1 MDLIFLIL
9 CTLCIIVIFAI
20 LSLVY
25 EQYVTRQKFKN
36 FPQIDEGSFIIGS
49 TFELIKQSPYERT
62 KWMISCMEKTR
73 KEGIFVQWFG
83 TMPIVWMFKPEYLEH
98 ILHSTV
104 NITKGDDY
112 DLLKPWLG
120 NGLLT
125 STGQQWFHDRK
136 LIGPTFHFTILDQFA
151 VTQFEKAEILLKC
164 IEKKREKNPEKPIDA
179 CPLLTNVAL
188 DIICE
193 TAMGVD
199 IHAQEN
205 ETEYTLALQ
214 EMSDLTLDRFFT
226 PWYWI
231 DWLYF
236 SLPVGKKLK
245 SKIDILHKFTTEV
258 INKKRAERQSQS
270 DYTEVKNVDDDID
283 IGTVRRREKQ
293 FLDLLLDQNKETD
306 TPFTDDELR
315 SQVDTLMF
323 AGHDTT
329 SYAMTWVL
337 FLLGN
342 NFEQQEKVHKELK
355 EVFGD
360 SDTPINAKD
369 LSKLKYLDR
378 VIKETLRIFP
388 SAAIISRKLVED
400 VKLDKYTLAKD
411 TTVILPILMTHRN
424 PEIWPDPLKFDPDR
438 FLPENSKDRNP
449 YAYVPFSAGPRNCVG
464 QKFALQEQ
472 KIILTTILRKY
483 KVKSVKTIDMVKYV
497 ASVVLRPD
505 EEILIH
511 FTPKK

>member
-1 MDLIFLIL
+1 MDFSSLIL

-20 LSLVY
+20 LSIVY

-36 FPQIDEGSFIIGS
+36 FPQIDEGSSIIAS
-49 TFELIKQSPYERT
+49 TFQLIKLSAYERT
-62 KWMISCMEKTR
+62 KWMLSCMEKTR

-83 TMPIVWMFKPEYLEH
+83 ITPMVWMYKPEYLEH

-112 DLLKPWLG
+112 ELLKPWLG
-120 NGLLT
+120 NGLIT

-151 VTQFEKAEILLKC
+151 VVQFEKAEILLKC
-164 IEKKREKNPEKPIDA
+164 IEKKREKNPEKPIDV

-199 IHAQEN
+199 IHAQEV
-205 ETEYTLALQ
+205 ETKYTSALL
-214 EMSDLTLDRFFT
+214 EVSDLMFDRFFT

-236 SLPVGKKLK
+236 SLPVGKKMK
-245 SKIDILHKFTTEV
+245 SRIDILHKFATEI
-258 INKKRAERQSQS
+258 INKKKTERQLES
-270 DYTEVKNVDDDID
+270 DHTEVKNEDDDMN
-283 IGTVRRREKQ
+283 IGKKKRKA
-293 FLDLLLDQNKETD
+293 FLDLLLDQNEKTD
-306 TPFTDDELR
+306 TPLTDDELR
-315 SQVDTLMF
+315 SQVDTFMF

-329 SYAMTWVL
+329 SYAMIWVL

-342 NFEQQEKVHKELK
+342 NLEQQEKVHDELE
-355 EVFGD
+355 EVFGN
-360 SDTPINAKD
+360 SETVNVKD

-388 SAAIISRKLVED
+388 SASVNTRKLVEEI
-400 VKLDKYTLAKD
+400 KLDKYTIPKD
-411 TTVILPILMTHRN
+411 TDVTIPIWLTHRN

-464 QKFALQEQ
+464 QKFAIQEQ

-483 KVKSVKTIDMVKYV
+483 RVKSVKTIDTVKYI
-497 ASVVLRPD
+497 SSIILRPI